1 MNLIF
6 LDFQKAFD
14 IVSHQRLL
22 LKLKAYGITGQAL
35 FGNFIR
41 ILFGKRKRKLEIK
54 KVSIMPR
61 KDAEQW
67 NIIEKGSLTY
77 KCC

>member
-14 IVSHQRLL
+14 QVSHQRLL

-41 ILFGKRKRKLEIK
+41 ILFDKSKRELEIT
-54 KVSIMPR
+54 KVSIMLR
-61 KDAEQW
+61 TDAEQ
-67 NIIEKGSLTY
+67 
-77 KCC
+77 

>member
-41 ILFGKRKRKLEIK
+41 RLFGKRKRKLEIK
-54 KVSIMPR
+54 KASIMPR
-61 KDAEQW
+61 TDAEQW